1 MSTLTLNK
9 HDRKVVTSTLT
20 ETQCNMCYDIYIVQ
34 FAFELLGLTKSSVA
48 EVVPL
53 MKKEENLQENSI
65 HNQILKQNN
74 TEF

>member
-1 MSTLTLNK
+1 
-9 HDRKVVTSTLT
+9 
-20 ETQCNMCYDIYIVQ
+20 MCYDIYIVQ